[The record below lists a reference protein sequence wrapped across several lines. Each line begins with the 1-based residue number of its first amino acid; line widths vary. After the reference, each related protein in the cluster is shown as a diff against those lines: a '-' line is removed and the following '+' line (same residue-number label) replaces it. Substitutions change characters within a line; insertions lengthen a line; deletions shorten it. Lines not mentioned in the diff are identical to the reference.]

1 MLTYKQLK
9 KLVML
14 YLLKGVYL
22 LVTVS
27 DNLVDLGICSL
38 AFIKDVEYL
47 NLYLICSTLGSPLL
61 S

>member
-1 MLTYKQLK
+1 MFTYKQLK
-9 KLVML
+9 KLVVV

-38 AFIKDVEYL
+38 AYINDVNYAIVYL
-47 NLYLICSTLGSPLL
+47 VCSKLGNPLL

>member
-1 MLTYKQLK
+1 MFTYKQLK
-9 KLVML
+9 KLVVV

-38 AFIKDVEYL
+38 AYIIDVE
-47 NLYLICSTLGSPLL
+47 
-61 S
+61 

>member
-9 KLVML
+9 NFLVV

-27 DNLVDLGICSL
+27 DDLVDLGICSL
-38 AFIKDVEYL
+38 AYIQAFKLVDVYL
-47 NLYLICSTLGSPLL
+47 VCSKLGSPLL